1 MSTVP
6 SHSGPDV
13 TNNFGNGG
21 PYIVSLDIGSSSVR
35 VLLFDASARPME
47 GYGAQLPYRLI
58 TTPDGGAGIDPIEL
72 AELSIDCLDEVH
84 RQIDVDGL
92 PVAAITGSAFWHS
105 FLGVDG
111 KGQPTLAIR
120 HLLDTR
126 SESYLS
132 QLPDLHARTGCM
144 PHTSYWPAA
153 LLWLHDHRADGFR
166 AARRWVSFPEYLFEL
181 LTGTPALS
189 TSMVSATGLWDQ
201 NQGDYDEEMLAA
213 LPIQREQLADP
224 ATLDQPAT
232 ELRPEYAR
240 MWPGFRGAAWYP
252 LLGDGAA
259 NNLGSGC
266 ISSDRASLMVGTTGA
281 MRVVIEAGSVR
292 IPDKLWCYRADA
304 RRFVLGG
311 AISNG
316 GEVYAWAKRT
326 LQLPRNIEELLETA
340 TPGDHGL
347 IALPFFSGERTP
359 YWRADLRAAIT
370 GMNAGTGP
378 MEILRALMEGVA
390 LCFADVHELLI
401 QSSPDPIREIIASGG
416 ALLRSAAWTQ
426 MMADALGRPVT
437 ASTEAEASCRGAALL
452 TLERLGIISS
462 LADLPASTGGVFE
475 PRPAA
480 QAAFAKLRE
489 SRRRQFERLYSESSQ
504 GS

>member
-1 MSTVP
+1 MSTA
-6 SHSGPDV
+6 SNSQSGPDS
-13 TNNFGNGG
+13 NNGG

-35 VLLFDASARPME
+35 ALLFDTGARPME

-72 AELSIDCLDEVH
+72 AELAIDCLDEIH
-84 RQIDVDGL
+84 RQVDADGL

-105 FLGVDG
+105 FLGVNAE
-111 KGQPTLAIR
+111 GQPTLALR

-126 SESYLS
+126 SASYLS

-153 LLWLHDHRADGFR
+153 LLWLRDHRGDGFR
-166 AARRWVSFPEYLFEL
+166 AACRWVSFPEYLFEL

-201 NQGDYDEEMLAA
+201 NKGDYDDEMLAA

-224 ATLDQPAT
+224 ATLDRPAT
-232 ELRPEYAR
+232 ELLPEYAR
-240 MWPGFRGAAWYP
+240 MWPSFAAATWYP

-266 ISSDRASLMVGTTGA
+266 ISSDRVSLMVGTTGA
-281 MRVVIEAGSVR
+281 MRIVIEADSVR
-292 IPDKLWCYRADA
+292 IPDKMWCYRVDS

-326 LQLPRNIEELLETA
+326 LQLPRNIEELLDSA

-359 YWRADLRAAIT
+359 YWRSDLRAAIT
-370 GMNAGTGP
+370 GMNDSTGP
-378 MEILRALMEGVA
+378 LEILRALLESVA
-390 LCFADVHELLI
+390 LCFADVYDLLVEG
-401 QSSPDPIREIIASGG
+401 SPDPIREIIASGG
-416 ALLRSAAWTQ
+416 ALLRSPAWTQ
-426 MMADALGRPVT
+426 MMADALGRPIT

-452 TLERLGIISS
+452 ALERLGIIDN

-480 QAAFAKLRE
+480 QAAFAKLRQ
-489 SRRRQFERLYSESSQ
+489 RRQHRFDQLYG
-504 GS
+504 GSPQAY